1 MVLQNIENNIAW
13 FLFLVFSFY
22 LVFTVLSVLI
32 VAQLYPTIFGIQ
44 FWQSSLDER
53 FEDWVTDLE
62 L

>member
-13 FLFLVFSFY
+13 FMFLVFSFY

-32 VAQLYPTIFGIQ
+32 VAQLYPTIFGMQ

-53 FEDWVTDLE
+53 FED
-62 L
+62 